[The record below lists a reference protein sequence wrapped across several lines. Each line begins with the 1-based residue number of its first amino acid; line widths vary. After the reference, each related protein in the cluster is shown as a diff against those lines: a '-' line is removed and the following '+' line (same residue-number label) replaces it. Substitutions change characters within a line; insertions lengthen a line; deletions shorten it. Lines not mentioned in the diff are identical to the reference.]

1 MTGRRGVEEA
11 LESAGVP
18 CTYTSWAPLR
28 PPAPPYAVIV
38 DEVETL
44 GADGFV
50 MAYRHSMSVE
60 LYTQGKGEELRERL
74 AQELASRGIHFQ
86 QGAPVYLYEQ
96 KTYETVFQLEDVFE
110 KRSD

>member
-1 MTGRRGVEEA
+1 MTSRLDIEEA

-44 GADGFV
+44 GADGLV

-60 LYTQGKGEELRERL
+60 LYTQGKGEEVRARL
-74 AQELASRGIHFQ
+74 AQELALRGIHFQ
-86 QGAPVYLYEQ
+86 QNSPVYLYEQ

-110 KRSD
+110 KESE

>member
-1 MTGRRGVEEA
+1 MTSRLDIEEA

-44 GADGFV
+44 GADGLV

-60 LYTQGKGEELRERL
+60 LYTQGKGEEVRAKL
-74 AQELASRGIHFQ
+74 AQELALRGIHFQ
-86 QGAPVYLYEQ
+86 QSTPVYLYEQ